1 MALADALE
9 EALPQLLR
17 TVHKLTQQQIK
28 ERVVALRNA
37 TAPASIDSRR
47 VLELARLA
55 GLIRSV
61 YLDDCPCSIKSRH
74 TSSVYGWTR
83 SPRRR
88 LHALRNATNTA

>member
-1 MALADALE
+1 MALADAPE

-47 VLELARLA
+47 ILELVRLA

-61 YLDDCPCSIKSRH
+61 EPADLPLLDQVQAHLERLRMDVVAKSA
-74 TSSVYGWTR
+74 T
-83 SPRRR
+83 
-88 LHALRNATNTA
+88 ALVA

>member
-1 MALADALE
+1 MALADAPE

-17 TVHKLTQQQIK
+17 TVPKLTQQQIK

-61 YLDDCPCSIKSRH
+61 HPDDLPLLDQVQAHLERLRIDALA
-74 TSSVYGWTR
+74 TSAT
-83 SPRRR
+83 PRV
-88 LHALRNATNTA
+88 A